1 MRDYL
6 IRTPGWLT
14 RLYPERT
21 WRIPTQEKILYLTF
35 DDGPHPQITEFVLQ
49 QLDHYQAKASFFCI
63 GENVDR
69 FPDTYKQI
77 LQAGHTIGN
86 HTQRHVNGWKTNDP
100 AYLQDVI
107 EASGRIQSDW
117 FRPPYGRVRSAQVR
131 LLKTQFP
138 QLKIAMWDVI
148 SGDFDRTKTGEW
160 CAEQVIR
167 KVEPGSIVVL
177 HDSEKAWDRLQIC
190 LPILLRKFNELGYR
204 FLGL

>member
-14 RLYPERT
+14 RLYPQRT

-69 FPDTYKQI
+69 FPDTYNQI

-86 HTQRHVNGWKTNDP
+86 HTQRHVNGWKTSDR
-100 AYLQDVI
+100 AYLQDVT
-107 EASGRIQSDW
+107 EASQRISSDW
-117 FRPPYGRVRSAQVR
+117 FRPPYGRVRSTQVR
-131 LLKTQFP
+131 LLKNRFP
-138 QLKIAMWDVI
+138 QLKIAMWDVL

-204 FLGL
+204 FVGL